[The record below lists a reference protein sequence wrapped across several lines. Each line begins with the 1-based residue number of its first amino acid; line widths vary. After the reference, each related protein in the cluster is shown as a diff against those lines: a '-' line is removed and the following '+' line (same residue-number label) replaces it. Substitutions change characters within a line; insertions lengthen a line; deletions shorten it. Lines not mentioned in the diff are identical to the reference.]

1 MGRTAWGDV
10 VRNARTLSRLIWFH
24 VPLRLT
30 PKTADEI
37 SSGKVNRP
45 VSELNKVM
53 AEKRMAMDLIEGRV
67 LFDQAH
73 RLILKELIQVC
84 FFRQTPPSRLL
95 SFLAKFPSL
104 IRSDRGNWDLL

>member
-30 PKTADEI
+30 PKTAEEMA
-37 SSGKVNRP
+37 SGKVNRP

-67 LFDQAH
+67 FFD
-73 RLILKELIQVC
+73 LT
-84 FFRQTPPSRLL
+84 QTHSQETNSGLL
-95 SFLAKFPSL
+95 FPSNITFEVVFIL
-104 IRSDRGNWDLL
+104 DWFSFSNSPSQGK